1 MLRSRTWAFG
11 WPRINTSDDYFLST
25 NNHLGILRR
34 TRAFMIHT
42 TTNTY
47 EEVYTQ
53 LKGSIIAGDKNG
65 NGVKVGDI
73 VKVGRKKDLYCIH
86 KIIPVDDGNNGEPYP
101 IFELAPLEPQTI
113 FRGEDQIE
121 LQ

>member
-1 MLRSRTWAFG
+1 MML
-11 WPRINTSDDYFLST
+11 N
-25 NNHLGILRR
+25 
-34 TRAFMIHT
+34 

-47 EEVYTQ
+47 EEVHAQ
-53 LKGSIIAGDKNG
+53 LKDSFIAGDKNG
-65 NGVKVGDI
+65 DGVKAGDI
-73 VKVGRKKDLYCIH
+73 VKVGRRKELYKIH
-86 KIIPVDDGNNGEPYP
+86 KIHQESQGNDGEPIP

>member
-1 MLRSRTWAFG
+1 MMH
-11 WPRINTSDDYFLST
+11 N
-25 NNHLGILRR
+25 
-34 TRAFMIHT
+34 

-47 EEVYTQ
+47 EEVHAQ

-65 NGVKVGDI
+65 DGVKVGDT
-73 VKVGRKKDLYCIH
+73 VKVSYKKELYKIH
-86 KIIPVDDGNNGEPYP
+86 KIVQVDDGNNGEPYP

-113 FRGEDQIE
+113 FRGEDQIQ

>member
-1 MLRSRTWAFG
+1 MMH
-11 WPRINTSDDYFLST
+11 N
-25 NNHLGILRR
+25 
-34 TRAFMIHT
+34 

-47 EEVYTQ
+47 EEVHAQ

-73 VKVGRKKDLYCIH
+73 VKVSRRKDLYKIH
-86 KIIPVDDGNNGEPYP
+86 KIIQVSQGNDGEPIP
-101 IFELAPLEPQTI
+101 IYELDPLHHQTI

>member
-1 MLRSRTWAFG
+1 MML
-11 WPRINTSDDYFLST
+11 N
-25 NNHLGILRR
+25 
-34 TRAFMIHT
+34 

-47 EEVYTQ
+47 EEVHAQ

-73 VKVGRKKDLYCIH
+73 VKVSRRKELYKIH
-86 KIIPVDDGNNGEPYP
+86 KIIQVDDGNNGEPYP
-101 IFELAPLEPQTI
+101 IYELDPLHHQTI